1 MARLFIDYRYYL
13 IDAFPDELDWYSQKI
28 NILKP
33 RAMHTTISYGNVL
46 ILIGGD
52 TQDGTPAGIE
62 FFNPGV

>member
-1 MARLFIDYRYYL
+1 MS
-13 IDAFPDELDWYSQKI
+13 DELDWYSQKI

-33 RAMHTTISYGNVL
+33 RAMHTTTSYGNVL

-62 FFNPGV
+62 FFNPGM